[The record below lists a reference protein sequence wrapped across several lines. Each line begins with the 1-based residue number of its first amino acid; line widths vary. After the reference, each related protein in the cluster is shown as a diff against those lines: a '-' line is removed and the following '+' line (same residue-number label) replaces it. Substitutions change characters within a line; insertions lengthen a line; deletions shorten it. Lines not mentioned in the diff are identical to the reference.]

1 METVI
6 TYRNRNW
13 YAADLTQY
21 AIEVL
26 HTAVV
31 VLWSSTLDGS
41 NDAEIVDRIVRA
53 EQFIEQAPD
62 DLAVARQAIEE
73 FEPVALDDED
83 CSGPLLTM
91 MSLSS
96 TPAVAAAVA

>member
-13 YAADLTQY
+13 YTADLTQY

-31 VLWSSTLDGS
+31 VLWSRTVAGDDSV
-41 NDAEIVDRIVRA
+41 VDQIVRA